1 MKRLLLAPIFLF
13 LLGGCGFNPENA
25 FSRNV
30 VVESSNRDKY
40 IVKDSSVE
48 IQKYFNKYDYLELIL
63 KAQINSI
70 LVKTRDPVIRLLV
83 ENQRWELNNNFPKEL
98 NSKTFYKYVRDYFN
112 LKDLSEL
119 ETNAHKEMEIARD
132 SLEGNHAILIN
143 FQIIY
148 KPFYENKAV
157 IERKKRSSHQKKE
170 SVYVCLNPKL
180 KDETYKNWTRYYSVY
195 NSGESYIVSYKEDFF
210 SGNPKNESDKDFVL
224 DMEVLKKKL
233 CEKYA
238 KF

>member
-13 LLGGCGFNPENA
+13 LLGGCGFNPEKP
-25 FSRNV
+25 FGRDV

-48 IQKYFNKYDYLELIL
+48 IQKYLNKYDYLELIWE
-63 KAQINSI
+63 AQINSI
-70 LVKTRDPVIRLLV
+70 LREVRDPVLIFKLKSQ
-83 ENQRWELNNNFPKEL
+83 EWENNNSFPEKF
-98 NSKTFYKYVRDYFN
+98 NVRDYFDIN
-112 LKDLSEL
+112 FIELQKNTLKE
-119 ETNAHKEMEIARD
+119 KEIALD

-143 FQIIY
+143 HRIIY
-148 KPFYENKAV
+148 KPFYENKA
-157 IERKKRSSHQKKE
+157 IIDWKKRASHLKKE
-170 SVYVCLNPKL
+170 SHFVCLNPKL
-180 KDETYKNWTRYYSVY
+180 KDETYKNWSRYYSTF
-195 NSGESYIVSYKEDFF
+195 NSGESYIVSYKENFF
-210 SGNPKNESDKDFVL
+210 IGNPQNESDEDFFL